1 MAFLVGG
8 VLMLRL
14 LLNKQINVGKQTLM
28 DFDR

>member
-8 VLMLRL
+8 ALMLRL